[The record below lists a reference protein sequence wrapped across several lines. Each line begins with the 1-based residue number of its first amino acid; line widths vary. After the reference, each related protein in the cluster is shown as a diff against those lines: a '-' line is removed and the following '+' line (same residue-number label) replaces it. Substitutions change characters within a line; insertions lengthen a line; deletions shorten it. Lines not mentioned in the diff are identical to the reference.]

1 MQLAG
6 PPEMQGVE
14 IPGGINAHI
23 AAIDAVGNADGN
35 FRGLEND
42 LRLPSGVSYTL
53 ENRKMLTRPFPEP
66 FAEHAVEPVEH
77 YPDQLLEKL
86 KRVAPPS
93 SS

>member
-77 YPDQLLEKL
+77 HPDQLVEKL